1 MSAAVAV
8 SAVRA
13 RVSNSELTMQ
23 LFMRKILPRCCFAA
37 DWIRDAEGR
46 HWFLG
51 VKSYLLTTEGYAN
64 KMSKPTVLDREM
76 LSLNDIKRP
85 AKGILK

>member
-1 MSAAVAV
+1 MEKTFGMDLLNLV
-8 SAVRA
+8 
-13 RVSNSELTMQ
+13 T
-23 LFMRKILPRCCFAA
+23 